1 MKLSTLFKPGKY
13 ASDQT
18 AASGNDCSYLEEFFQ
33 SNADACV
40 IYERE
45 SGIISNCNRRVN
57 QMFELPENTCFK
69 GLYMSQVM
77 LRHLNDGSVNT
88 ELLMNNIPDGW
99 FGEASFVTH
108 TKYPFCAHIKCL
120 PFKKGDLHYQIVSI
134 RDITEIKQAEMRL
147 RTSKTAVEEA
157 SLAKARFLSSIS
169 HELRTPLNGIIGTAN
184 LILSDKTLQEGIKKH
199 INVLRYSS
207 EHMLGIIN
215 DILDFSKIDAGKLE
229 LNSYE
234 FNLKDAVDNIA
245 GSFLSQYNAK
255 KIELITK
262 YHPLLQRA
270 NIKSDKIKLSQVITN
285 LLSNALKFTHTGSV
299 TLKVNIEKFSTEEIV
314 VQFEVE
320 DTGIGIPEDK
330 VKDIFRAFTQVHNA
344 ADLKRTYG
352 GTGLGLTISDML
364 VQIFGGKMQVESNP
378 GKGTRFYFSIT
389 FPLAATYNEVPGEFL
404 PAEQPKDIKGV
415 RILVVEDNEINASI
429 LSGFL
434 NKWKVRM
441 MEASHGIQALE
452 LLKYH
457 KFDLILLD
465 LEMPEMDGYTTI
477 KKIKEQGIETPVM
490 AFTATLLDNM
500 EESLK
505 EAGFTDYIL
514 KPFRPAELKKKIETH
529 APHRVFDYA

>member
-1 MKLSTLFKPGKY
+1 MNLSTLFKAGKY
-13 ASDQT
+13 NE
-18 AASGNDCSYLEEFFQ
+18 AAKKNEKDNSYLEVLFQ
-33 SNADACV
+33 SHLDAYI
-40 IYERE
+40 IYNKETKR
-45 SGIISNCNRRVN
+45 ITDCNRMVK
-57 QMFELPENTCFK
+57 QMFELPEDTSFDD
-69 GLYMSQVM
+69 LYITQVM
-77 LRHLNDGSVNT
+77 MRHLNEGSSNT
-88 ELLMNNIPDGW
+88 EILMNEIPDGW
-99 FGEASFVTH
+99 FGEASFVTY
-108 TKYPFCAHIKCL
+108 TKYPFCAHIKTI
-120 PFKKGDLHYQIVSI
+120 PIFKGDTPCQILSI
-134 RDITEIKQAEMRL
+134 RDITEIKAAEAQL
-147 RTSKTAVEEA
+147 RKSKVEVEEA
-157 SLAKARFLSSIS
+157 ALAKARFLSSIS

-184 LILSDKTLQEGIKKH
+184 LILADETLQEGIKKH
-199 INVLRYSS
+199 MSVLRYSS

-245 GSFLSQYNAK
+245 GSFLSQYSAK
-255 KIELITK
+255 NIELITK

-270 NIKSDKIKLSQVITN
+270 NIKSDKIKLSQIITN
-285 LLSNALKFTHTGSV
+285 LLSNALKFTHSGSV
-299 TLKVNIEKFSTEEIV
+299 TLKVNIDKFSTEEIV

-364 VQIFGGKMQVESNP
+364 VQIFGGKMQVESNS

-404 PAEQPKDIKGV
+404 PVEKPKDIKGV

-429 LSGFL
+429 LTGFL

-500 EESLK
+500 EENLK

-514 KPFRPAELKKKIETH
+514 KPFRPGELKKKIETH